1 MFGVEFLMRN
11 QIWNPPVRVHK
22 KKTDDCD
29 ATVKIITGHDV
40 HLRLFSR
47 NTTTTL
53 KNYGGSR
60 LVIYFHGNSEDLESC
75 DAYLCWLAQHLDQN
89 VLGVDYV
96 GYGRSSGEHETT
108 EVNMCDAA
116 DACLHF
122 ATHDLQHK
130 INTVTIIGRSLG
142 SIPAVYL
149 CSQRR
154 NAGLGGLI
162 LISALASGARCL
174 LPCAYVPKA
183 ILNSL
188 DGLFG
193 PNLQRIS
200 EVQYMILFIHG
211 DKDVQVSLENSRVLM
226 DKCNRWCDAELY
238 VVKGGTHNNLSD
250 LYGKEIIRKMK
261 AFVEES
267 SETSRLRSGD
277 EQAQTPYETQYES
290 LIDF

>member
-1 MFGVEFLMRN
+1 
-11 QIWNPPVRVHK
+11 VHK
-22 KKTDDCD
+22 KKMDDCD
-29 ATVKIITGHDV
+29 AIVKIITGHDV
-40 HLRLFSR
+40 HLRLFSPE
-47 NTTTTL
+47 TTTTV
-53 KNYGGSR
+53 KHYGGER
-60 LVIYFHGNSEDLESC
+60 LVLYFHGNSEDLESC
-75 DAYLCWLAQHLDQN
+75 DAYLSWLALNLHQN

-96 GYGRSSGEHETT
+96 GYGRSSGEHDTT
-108 EVNMCDAA
+108 EQNMCDAA

-122 ATHDLQHK
+122 ATHVLKHK
-130 INTVTIIGRSLG
+130 TNTVTIIGRSLG

-193 PNLQRIS
+193 PNIQRIP
-200 EVQYMILFIHG
+200 EVQCMILFIHG
-211 DKDVQVSLENSRVLM
+211 DKDAQVPLENSKVLIE
-226 DKCNRWCDAELY
+226 KCNRWCGAELF

-250 LYGKEIIRKMK
+250 LYGKDIIRKIK

-277 EQAQTPYETQYES
+277 EQSHTPYEEF
-290 LIDF
+290 IEF

>member
-1 MFGVEFLMRN
+1 ML
-11 QIWNPPVRVHK
+11 
-22 KKTDDCD
+22 
-29 ATVKIITGHDV
+29 
-40 HLRLFSR
+40 
-47 NTTTTL
+47 
-53 KNYGGSR
+53 
-60 LVIYFHGNSEDLESC
+60 YFHGNSEDLEIC
-75 DAYLCWLAQHLDQN
+75 DVHLSWLALNQDQK

-108 EVNMCDAA
+108 EQNMCDAA

-122 ATHDLQHK
+122 ATHDLKHK

-142 SIPAVYL
+142 SIPAVYV

-154 NAGLGGLI
+154 NAGLI

-174 LPCAYVPKA
+174 RPCAYVPKA

-200 EVQYMILFIHG
+200 EVQCMILFIHG
-211 DKDVQVSLENSRVLM
+211 DKDMQVSLENSKVLIE
-226 DKCNRWCDAELY
+226 KCNRWCDAELF
-238 VVKGGTHNNLSD
+238 VVKGGTHNNFSD

-267 SETSRLRSGD
+267 TETARLRSGD
-277 EQAQTPYETQYES
+277 EQSQTPYES